1 MQHPRSSRCRTV
13 AAAVVLTFY
22 ASFAAWA
29 ADDNPAAK
37 RDREQLQ
44 RTRSA
49 LKEATA
55 QRDALQTEKAA
66 WDAERQRLMGE
77 ATRSKASERVTAA
90 LRKQVAACEAQSQQ
104 QAQDLTAVRS
114 SLTQAEHQAQE
125 REAALSLQLQ
135 GAQRESTERAA
146 AVRATA
152 QLLERSTTALARA
165 EAANL
170 QMHAVGLQALE
181 TLRREWQ
188 ARQTLLLDPLGLD
201 AVRQENALTALREA
215 LDKARLTVAP

>member
-1 MQHPRSSRCRTV
+1 MKHSRPSRRCTV
-13 AAAVVLTFY
+13 AAAVVLSFC
-22 ASFAAWA
+22 ASFAVLA

-77 ATRSKASERVTAA
+77 ATRSKGSERVAAA
-90 LRKQVAACEAQSQQ
+90 LRKQVAACETQSQQ
-104 QAQDLTAVRS
+104 QTQELTALRS
-114 SLTQAEHQAQE
+114 SLAQTEQQAQE
-125 REAALSLQLQ
+125 REAALRLQLQ
-135 GAQRESTERAA
+135 GAERTSSERAA
-146 AVRATA
+146 AVRATT
-152 QLLERSTTALARA
+152 QLLERSTATLARA

-170 QMHAVGLQALE
+170 QMHAAALQALE

-188 ARQTLLLDPLGLD
+188 AGQTLLLDPLGLA
-201 AVRQENALTALREA
+201 AVRQENALASLREA
-215 LDKARLTVAP
+215 LEKARLTPAP

>member
-1 MQHPRSSRCRTV
+1 MKHPRPFRCCTV
-13 AAAVVLTFY
+13 AVAVVLTFC

-29 ADDNPAAK
+29 ADDNPVAK

-55 QRDALQTEKAA
+55 QRDALQTEKAT

-77 ATRSKASERVTAA
+77 ATRSKGSERVAAA
-90 LRKQVAACEAQSQQ
+90 LRKQVAACETQSQQ
-104 QAQDLTAVRS
+104 QTQELTALRS
-114 SLTQAEHQAQE
+114 SLARTEQQAQE
-125 REAALSLQLQ
+125 REAALRLQLQ
-135 GAQRESTERAA
+135 GAERVSSERAA
-146 AVRATA
+146 AVRATT
-152 QLLERSTTALARA
+152 QLLERSTATLARA

-170 QMHAVGLQALE
+170 QMHAAALQALE

-188 ARQTLLLDPLGLD
+188 AGQTLLLDPLGLA
-201 AVRQENALTALREA
+201 AVRQENALASLREA
-215 LDKARLTVAP
+215 LEKARLTPAP